1 MLDFVH
7 LHRDP
12 GEEMVTMDRHLYL
25 SEDKTRLVAEGDP
38 AAGWLWC
45 SPGQRVPRKE
55 ALRLGAI
62 QPDPEPETGVTPQ
75 VKQMAAPANKQRAP
89 GTDKGA

>member
-25 SEDKTRLVAEGDP
+25 SEDKTRLVSEGDP

-45 SPGQRVPRKE
+45 SPGQRVSRKE
-55 ALRLGAI
+55 ALQLGAI
-62 QPDPEPETGVTPQ
+62 QADPEPETVVAAQ
-75 VKQMAAPANKQRAP
+75 VKQMLPSANKQRVP
-89 GTDKGA
+89 GANKVV